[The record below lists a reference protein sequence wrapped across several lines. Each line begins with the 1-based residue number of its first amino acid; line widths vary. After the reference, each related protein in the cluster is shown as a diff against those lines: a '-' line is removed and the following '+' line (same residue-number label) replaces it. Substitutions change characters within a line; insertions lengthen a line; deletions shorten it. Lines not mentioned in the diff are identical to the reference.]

1 VTSLP
6 GDPLSPPT
14 PSKGAGEK
22 TPALF
27 PDPLIPFHAD
37 TRYAAAAI
45 LLSEEGDYLFQQRDG
60 TPGIWFPHM
69 LGLFGGKLEE
79 GEEAS
84 AALRRELAEEL
95 KFYPR
100 DLTYFS
106 FTFCSTSKI
115 SSGSSCRIIYEARFT
130 REEREQMVLSEG
142 AGMKII
148 SSSDIV
154 SRKYPIVPVDLYM
167 LYLHMMCH
175 DIVAPPD

>member
-1 VTSLP
+1 MTSLP
-6 GDPLSPPT
+6 GDTLSSPA
-14 PSKGAGEK
+14 PSKETGEK
-22 TPALF
+22 IPALL

-45 LLSEEGDYLFQQRDG
+45 LLSEEGKYLFQQRDA
-60 TPGIWFPHM
+60 TPGIWYPNM
-69 LGLFGGKLEE
+69 LGLFGGKIEE
-79 GEEAS
+79 GEEAG

-95 KFYPR
+95 KFSPR

-106 FTFCSTSKI
+106 FSFFSSSKI
-115 SSGSSCRIIYEARFT
+115 SSGSSCRIIYEAHFA
-130 REEREQMVLSEG
+130 REEWEQMVLSEG

-154 SRKYPIVPVDLYM
+154 SRKYPIVPVDLHM